1 MLAALLLY
9 AHMASF
15 NSSGIEINRM
25 ISRDTIPVSK
35 PVDGTRHTVQKA
47 QLVPCLTSGVQHRRA
62 RTSDALWRVISFVR
76 PSVVVVVFASFG
88 ASMILSSAQE
98 GVKAVGF
105 FKTAGLLIRSLA
117 DRRPGGLTRV
127 FCWAGGA
134 WATIG

>member
-1 MLAALLLY
+1 M
-9 AHMASF
+9 
-15 NSSGIEINRM
+15 
-25 ISRDTIPVSK
+25 
-35 PVDGTRHTVQKA
+35 QKA